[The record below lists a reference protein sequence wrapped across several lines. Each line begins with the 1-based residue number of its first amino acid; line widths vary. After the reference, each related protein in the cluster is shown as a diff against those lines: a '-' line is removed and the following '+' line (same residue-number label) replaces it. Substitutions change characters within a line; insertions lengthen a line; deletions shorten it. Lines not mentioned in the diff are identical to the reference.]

1 MPGGPLRHVLLPQTF
16 GPHEVQGAAFTVLSV
31 EIWATGIVIN
41 IHLAG
46 MRPFTPEIVLEDHH
60 GTAYSLENSE
70 TLGSRN
76 LQVFTPSVPAATR
89 SLTIRSSEGDE
100 ARLVVTLAVPPTTGS
115 AGPEG
120 LEPFAPEGA

>member
-1 MPGGPLRHVLLPQTF
+1 MPGGPLHQVLLPQTF
-16 GPHEVQGAAFTVLSV
+16 GQHQVQGAAFTVLSV
-31 EIWATGIVIN
+31 EIWATGVVMN

-46 MRPFTPEIVLEDHH
+46 MRPSTPRIILEDHH
-60 GTAYSLENSE
+60 GTAYSLETCE

-100 ARLVVTLAVPPTTGS
+100 ARLVVTLAVPATTGS
-115 AGPEG
+115 AGPEAF
-120 LEPFAPEGA
+120 EPGGP